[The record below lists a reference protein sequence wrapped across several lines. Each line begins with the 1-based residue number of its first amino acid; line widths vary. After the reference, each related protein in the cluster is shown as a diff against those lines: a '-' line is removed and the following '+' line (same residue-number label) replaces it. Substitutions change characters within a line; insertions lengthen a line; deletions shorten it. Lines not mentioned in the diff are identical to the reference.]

1 MTNKKKQYE
10 YNDNEMPNKIEKKHL
25 YNVIRKLNSYFY
37 VCYSNANALFRNS
50 YGIII
55 VNKLSALLTI
65 ISKMYFADFDMDDLY
80 KMKLI
85 IKDIEFHIRL
95 VYDNKVF
102 SKKQITQ
109 LGKLIALLDS
119 YIKMFMHDYELC
131 QQNRVEES
139 I

>member
-1 MTNKKKQYE
+1 MISKKKLYE
-10 YNDNEMPNKIEKKHL
+10 YSDVETTDKIEKKHL
-25 YNVIRKLNSYFY
+25 YEGIRKLNSYFY
-37 VCYSNANALFRNS
+37 ICYCNANEPFRNS

-55 VNKLSALLTI
+55 VNKLSTLLTI
-65 ISKMYFADFDMDDLY
+65 ISKMYFADFDIDDLH

-85 IKDIEFHIRL
+85 VKDIEFHIRL

-109 LGKLIALLDS
+109 LGKLTATLDS
-119 YIKMFMHDYELC
+119 HIKMFIHDYELC
-131 QQNRVEES
+131 QQ